1 MDRDVELPATN
12 PLLDG
17 LSPFIPYSRMPAALH
32 CEPLDRIPWR
42 TVAPAD
48 REPFLEKFKDHFFPT
63 SFGINL
69 ATRVECAIRDGLE
82 RRDPR
87 SRSEQWRINQL
98 YMLSKDNIEILPS
111 LTNPAVGGI
120 LDGWTGSGK
129 SSLLKRALCTI
140 ASHQVLKH
148 PSSEVCGWST
158 LMQIP
163 YLYVDFPSNGTKG
176 ALVVRILAAIDAL
189 IGSNYVATNLR
200 MRNLD
205 ASLLFVMKVLSIHR
219 VGMLVLD
226 EAQPETFDQST
237 WFHDLATFFLA
248 LLNLGIPVFICGQ
261 PRAFEALQRKAQL
274 SRRFSEIGHFRL
286 RRAASDSNAWWF
298 KELAFGIMRFRLCER
313 VANEDEI
320 LARSRVRSG
329 GVPGIFVRLW
339 VEAQR
344 VALRRNE
351 ATAELTL
358 ADLDEA
364 GRRPEISDLVKM
376 ATWLEADKP
385 DDLAYDD
392 LERYRRS
399 GAGATI
405 ADAGDP
411 SDETAPLDSSPAEA
425 ADGLRQRLKRGTKK
439 SAAAK
444 TRDEQLRKSA
454 PPGDLRIARMVSVL
468 AGLHANAR
476 PCND

>member
-1 MDRDVELPATN
+1 MDSDVELPATN

-17 LSPFIPYSRMPAALH
+17 LSPFIPYSRMPAALL

-63 SFGINL
+63 TFGINL

-87 SRSEQWRINQL
+87 TPSEQWRINQL
-98 YMLSKDNIEILPS
+98 YMLSKDNVEILPS

-129 SSLLKRALCTI
+129 SSLLKRTLCTI
-140 ASHQVLKH
+140 ASRQVLKH
-148 PSSEVCGWST
+148 PRSEACGWST
-158 LMQIP
+158 LTQIP
-163 YLYVDFPSNGTKG
+163 YLYVDFPSNGTRG
-176 ALVVRILAAIDAL
+176 ALVIRVLSAIDVL
-189 IGSNYVATNLR
+189 IGTNYVTECLR
-200 MRNLD
+200 LRNLD
-205 ASLLFVMKVLSIHR
+205 AALLFVMKVLSVHR

-237 WFHDLATFFLA
+237 WFRELATFFLA
-248 LLNLGIPVFICGQ
+248 LLNLGIPTFLCGH
-261 PRAFEALQRKAQL
+261 PRAFEALERKAQL
-274 SRRFSEIGHFRL
+274 SRRFADIGHFRL

-313 VANEDEI
+313 VANESEI
-320 LARSRVRSG
+320 VATSRVRSG

-344 VALRRNE
+344 IALRRCRV
-351 ATAELTL
+351 TAELTI

-364 GRRPEISDLVKM
+364 ARVPEISDLLKM

-392 LERYRRS
+392 LERY
-399 GAGATI
+399 GPGDTGATT

-411 SDETAPLDSSPAEA
+411 VDEATPLSASPVDA
-425 ADGLRQRLKRGTKK
+425 ATELRKRLQQDKK
-439 SAAAK
+439 KADAAK
-444 TRDEQLRKSA
+444 KRDEQLRKSA
-454 PPGDLRIARMVSVL
+454 RPGDLRVERIINVL
-468 AGLHANAR
+468 AGLDANAR
-476 PCND
+476 